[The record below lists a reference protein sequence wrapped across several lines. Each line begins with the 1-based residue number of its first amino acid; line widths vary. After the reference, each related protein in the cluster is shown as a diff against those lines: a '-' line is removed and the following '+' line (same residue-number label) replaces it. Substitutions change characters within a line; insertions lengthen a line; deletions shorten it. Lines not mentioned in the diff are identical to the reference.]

1 MAHEDLLQ
9 NYLALRAAQKQGVL
23 SAEEFDAKVAA
34 LGFTDKDGRETRIDP
49 ASGRIVATAQGG
61 KQAGVGKGPARLP
74 DGFFALLTLI
84 LGKALTTFFRRL
96 PLTILFGLA
105 GFLLHAYLLIVI
117 NGGFQKSS
125 LVSDFLMINSP
136 VSNFV
141 LWMTASALLVWGLG
155 RVFSRKGKRIGFRQR
170 VKAILAYVRRE
181 KHDAYAVVAAS
192 VGLSLVIGALVN
204 GSANLSLALGASAL
218 IAARGGSVVALLAR
232 SAWNS
237 AFSLLRGQTLRQ
249 HGMAI
254 GYVAMLAGALGFMLN
269 SLVTPDGVT
278 LGLLLLA
285 GALAFAY
292 LQHRRLG
299 GLGILLLLIAA
310 AVVVS
315 FLPDL
320 SPIALAHDGGWPEYM
335 GTRPMTPENIL
346 IYLQKGGSI
355 TALMNGLPAGVAA
368 GLGAALAQVLNRLGT
383 DLGIDFDDAPGGG
396 ANTRLLDGDAARDW
410 MIRNGYYDAQG
421 NPTDKYL
428 DWMSAPHSAGSD
440 SPLLGLA
447 TGPDGNLVIISSDD
461 VRAGSNE
468 AGNSSSRDRS
478 PEPSQADDID
488 GQSDDGQDRARPQE
502 DDRDSGDGGYFVP
515 EWSLRNNPDP
525 NNLAWDPDTNSFRP
539 KDDLYAEKMTRQGFK
554 WDDDSQRWVRGWR
567 RDDSSNTPQW
577 VPDEHAPPPNE
588 PRTPLDEYYQRGDY
602 LDDRRHHLTLE
613 QQAALDRILDR
624 IGYRG
629 HGVDPDSITDEDLD
643 TLRRLNHA
651 VNDIR
656 TGQTESA
663 GAKADHEAID
673 AQHREN
679 VAIKIVETGK
689 KAAAILESRVTPW
702 TRGAV
707 SSFVYDAIQY
717 RDKGA
722 EGAIKEAA
730 TGATFRWIGGH
741 LGATR
746 QGDVA
751 WNAFTSGLTDAAQAG
766 WRGGNAEDMF
776 YAGVQGAATGAL
788 FEHLQNVEQRNGGSL
803 FGPSNTPRIDAG
815 DDPALRAGSRG
826 LGSDDDLSV
835 RSAAVD
841 ESGLPRIPAGDDPT
855 LRAGSRGLSSDDD
868 SAVRP
873 STGNDGGGQ
882 PGTPDEGT
890 SPQRSTT
897 TADESVGLRRS
908 AASNEGGATRPST
921 DDEPTDQVSG
931 SRAGQETP
939 TRSEGSPNDAP
950 EAAATLREG
959 ERISEGDSDS
969 DGIYHVTELDPSH
982 PWAHRAED
990 PKGGLRHGQYSRGDC
1005 ARASLANATG
1015 RSYTEVED
1023 VLKARNLLGQKGG
1036 LSPSNLPGAIESLG
1050 STPIRASDLGVSEV
1064 VARVNAGE
1072 PIVCSSSGAITGRP
1086 HAVVCTEVR
1095 QGSSGLEFRVVDP
1108 AVPNK
1113 DFILSYK
1120 EFNEAVD
1127 WRNSYLVGPGKTKAE

>member
-9 NYLALRAAQKQGVL
+9 KYLALRAAQTRGVL

-49 ASGRIVATAQGG
+49 ASGRLVVTAQGG
-61 KQAGVGKGPARLP
+61 QEAGVGKTPAPLP
-74 DGFFALLTLI
+74 DGFFALLGLI
-84 LGKALTTFFRRL
+84 AGKALAIFFRRL

-155 RVFSRKGKRIGFRQR
+155 RVFGRKRKRVGFRQR

-181 KHDAYAVVAAS
+181 RSDAYAVVAAS

-237 AFSLLRGQTLRQ
+237 AFSLLRGQNLQQ

-269 SLVTPDGVT
+269 SVVTPDGVT

-292 LQHRRLG
+292 LPHRRLG
-299 GLGILLLLIAA
+299 GLGMLLLLIAA
-310 AVVVS
+310 AVMLS
-315 FLPDL
+315 FLPDF
-320 SPIALAHDGGWPEYM
+320 SPLAFAHDGGWPEYM
-335 GTRPMTPENIL
+335 GNKPMTPENIL

-355 TALMNGLPAGVAA
+355 TALMNGLPAGAAA
-368 GLGAALAQVLNRLGT
+368 GLGAALAQILNRLGT
-383 DLGIDFDDAPGGG
+383 DLGIDFDDTSGGG
-396 ANTRLLDGDAARDW
+396 TDTRLLDGDAARDW

-421 NPTDKYL
+421 NPTDKYR
-428 DWMSAPHSAGSD
+428 DWMSAPHSAASGG
-440 SPLLGLA
+440 PLRGLA
-447 TGPDGNLVIISSDD
+447 TGPDGNLVIIAADD
-461 VRAGSNE
+461 DTAGSKG
-468 AGNSSSRDRS
+468 AVGAASGDRN
-478 PEPSQADDID
+478 PDLGQATAASA
-488 GQSDDGQDRARPQE
+488 QSDDGQDRDRPQ
-502 DDRDSGDGGYFVP
+502 DDERDSGDGGYFVP

-525 NNLAWDPDTNSFRP
+525 HNLAWDPDTNSFRP

-554 WDDDSQRWVRGWR
+554 WDDDSQRWARGWR
-567 RDDSSNTPQW
+567 RDDSSGTPQW
-577 VPDEHAPPPNE
+577 VPDEDAPPPDE

-602 LDDRRHHLTLE
+602 LDDKRHHLTPE
-613 QQAALDRILDR
+613 QQAALERILDR

-643 TLRRLNHA
+643 TLRRLTHA
-651 VNDIR
+651 VSDIR

-679 VAIKIVETGK
+679 VAVKIVETGK

-722 EGAIKEAA
+722 GEAVKEAA

-776 YAGVQGAATGAL
+776 YAGAQGAATGAL

-803 FGPSNTPRIDAG
+803 FGSSDTPRIDAG
-815 DDPALRAGSRG
+815 DDPTLRPGSRG

-835 RSAAVD
+835 RPAAAD

-855 LRAGSRGLSSDDD
+855 LRTGSRGLGSDDD
-868 SAVRP
+868 TAVRP
-873 STGNDGGGQ
+873 SSAGNAGDQRGTSEAGA
-882 PGTPDEGT
+882 PTRAATGTPDEGA

-897 TADESVGLRRS
+897 SD
-908 AASNEGGATRPST
+908 EGGATRSST
-921 DDEPTDQVSG
+921 DADGSTRTSADDDSASPPGRTAAGSGGDDGGEGHKDGSAPRSSVDEDDGKASTNS
-931 SRAGQETP
+931 T
-939 TRSEGSPNDAP
+939 
-950 EAAATLREG
+950 
-959 ERISEGDSDS
+959 GDGVRD
-969 DGIYHVTELDPSH
+969 DIRY
-982 PWAHRAED
+982 
-990 PKGGLRHGQYSRGDC
+990 
-1005 ARASLANATG
+1005 
-1015 RSYTEVED
+1015 
-1023 VLKARNLLGQKGG
+1023 RNL
-1036 LSPSNLPGAIESLG
+1036 
-1050 STPIRASDLGVSEV
+1050 D
-1064 VARVNAGE
+1064 
-1072 PIVCSSSGAITGRP
+1072 
-1086 HAVVCTEVR
+1086 EVR
-1095 QGSSGLEFRVVDP
+1095 QHLEKNPDQLQDRYINISRHRLDQMTETGRLHPSAASGSAGEGFDDVYCTRPGSGPHGYVSEEGTYVLRIPSEHCVEVKRYDFTSGKYFDSSGNQIPIEKLRGKIAIMPGVAADDKVAYVAPDGKLRSEIPRDLLKRWSTTR
-1108 AVPNK
+1108 K
-1113 DFILSYK
+1113 DW
-1120 EFNEAVD
+1120 V
-1127 WRNSYLVGPGKTKAE
+1127 